1 MSVDLSNGHTA
12 WTSKAPGAVDP
23 SKDTKDHK
31 NHNREL
37 MRDLVQ
43 ELAAGQVPFSFFERE
58 GLQDV
63 LNKIAPGFDWPRRKK
78 YAATAK
84 DLYYEKKGILIDYL
98 GKLGNDQKFCA
109 STDAWTTKDQS
120 QSYVALTIQWFEPST
135 FRLCNMLIDFSVSL
149 P

>member
-1 MSVDLSNGHTA
+1 MSIKTIDAYINVTIASEPVLKLNEHTA

-37 MRDLVQ
+37 MPDLVQ
-43 ELAAGQVPFSFFERE
+43 ELAAGQ
-58 GLQDV
+58 
-63 LNKIAPGFDWPRRKK
+63 IAPGFDWPRRKK

-98 GKLGNDQKFCA
+98 GKLGNDQKLCA
-109 STDAWTTKDQS
+109 STDTWTTKDQS